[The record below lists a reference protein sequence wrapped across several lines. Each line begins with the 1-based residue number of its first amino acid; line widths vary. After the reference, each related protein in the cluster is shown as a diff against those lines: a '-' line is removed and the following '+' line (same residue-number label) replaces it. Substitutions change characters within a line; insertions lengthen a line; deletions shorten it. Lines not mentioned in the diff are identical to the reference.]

1 MDRPS
6 RANGPGNDSGSNP
19 PLEPPDVEGADK
31 LLELEGE
38 RPVDEQVAW
47 IDHTDTDDLGRIT
60 DTAILEGDL
69 TARVGDQPD
78 EPQVEN
84 LELLV
89 ERELRAGE
97 TANPDEAAEEG
108 MTWVPPSDPPVV
120 PDDVPGGAS
129 VAAGFGTTAEDEP
142 FDADHHQE
150 SLPDEEEMVAR
161 VREALRADASTS
173 RYADDIA
180 IATRGGTV
188 ALRGVV
194 DDISDTDDLLAVAQM
209 VNGVDEVINE
219 LDVRGV

>member
-6 RANGPGNDSGSNP
+6 PANRPENDPGSNP
-19 PLEPPDVEGADK
+19 PLEPPDVEGTDK
-31 LLELEGE
+31 LLELEDE

-47 IDHTDTDDLGRIT
+47 IDHTDTDDLGRMT
-60 DTAILEGDL
+60 DTEVLEGDL
-69 TARVGDQPD
+69 AAGVGDRPD
-78 EPQVEN
+78 EPEAEN

-97 TANPDEAAEEG
+97 TSNPEVAAEEG

-142 FDADHHQE
+142 FDADHHQDV
-150 SLPDEEEMVAR
+150 LPDEEEMVAR
-161 VREALRADASTS
+161 VREALHADSSTS
-173 RYADDIA
+173 RYADEIA
-180 IATRGGTV
+180 IGTRGGIV

-194 DDISDTDDLLAVAQM
+194 DDISDTDDLVAVAQM
-209 VNGVDEVINE
+209 VTGVDEVIDE
-219 LDVRGV
+219 LEVRGV